1 MEGGKTMKMLKVL
14 MILTCLLPAFLI
26 GDIRVSKGWKYL
38 SLSGVTI
45 GVPLYLA
52 MDAYN
57 IAVGINGGT
66 KGKIGVGIGIGLA
79 EYLMISGSESQTV
92 FHGGG
97 VPLYLILNSPLSN
110 SKWGDRYPLMFGLIA
125 KIIPYGFGYFK
136 DENLANRRSM
146 PGLLPYFSLSGVLDW
161 SFYYGA
167 IFSLEMGY
175 LHCQDLNLGISENKF
190 YAGIGADLGFWKTR
204 GTYTLHTPDIF
215 ITSSFTDT
223 DGDGV
228 LRAGDKGE
236 IGVTL
241 SNSAN
246 SKAVG
251 GRLLVELISSDYSG
265 LVKYPMKIK
274 VPKVPANGK
283 AKVRIPIEA
292 IGGLPKG
299 EMTFRLMYKGK
310 SEWGESVEAMDEV
323 SIKTEPRGG
332 LAERPPYL
340 EVKAFDIKDENGNG
354 VFEAGEKARVRV
366 VIKNSGKGDAYGVGI
381 WVDGF
386 FKSKVDRVSI
396 IKRDEEIER
405 EFEFRV
411 PLKVK
416 TGEKRIRLMVDA
428 GEYSP
433 EPVVVK
439 FYTHALI
446 PPSFNVVVRVDDD
459 REGLSLGNGNGKIE
473 PRETIELHV
482 KVRNEGKGM
491 AKGVKIEGEAESEGI
506 RMVKSEDVLGNI
518 VPGGELEG
526 RLAFFVPYGYKGKDV
541 KIGLKIKE
549 STGLWTVK
557 KEMRFPVGELT
568 ERSYVIKPTGEIQE
582 GGEFRSV
589 IKVEK
594 ERAGLPEVPLFQD
607 PRRYALIIGV
617 SNYMNVSKLPT
628 PVNDARLMREM
639 AVKIMGVKPGNLRY
653 MENPT
658 LAEMKKGLQW
668 LKEQVRK
675 GGMAIIYFSGHG
687 AVDEEGNAYWLPV
700 DADQSITYIP
710 ETAMRVDEIYK
721 RFRGSRRVKVL
732 VIGDVCYAGKG
743 KGVMLAGAKPLVV
756 VKEPKRG
763 ENYTVLLSSRAD
775 EISAYLED
783 VGYSVFTY
791 ALYKTLTTGDVLD
804 RDGDGYLE
812 VNEIR
817 GYLEKKTEEYARR
830 IGVRQEPVIEGLN
843 LKLSQVVE

>member
-1 MEGGKTMKMLKVL
+1 MKMGFIIARNKSLIVT
-14 MILTCLLPAFLI
+14 MILLIPLFLSGYGYI
-26 GDIRVSKGWKYL
+26 GKGGWKNYIYE
-38 SLSGVTI
+38 GTI
-45 GVPLYLA
+45 GYPLLR
-52 MDAYN
+52 MD
-57 IAVGINGGT
+57 VGIARGIGA
-66 KGKIGVGIGIGLA
+66 KKHDLGIGVGIGLANLDQCIDKKNGGKVEGL
-79 EYLMISGSESQTV
+79 I
-92 FHGGG
+92 
-97 VPLYLILNSPLSN
+97 PLYLKVMIPLSN
-110 SKWGDRYPLMFGLIA
+110 IREKSGVYYYPSIFQLSASTSIFAIGGFDSTTDHELSWVILNGSVEWQLTKVMALGIEGGFFSMKEKDTGLQRSNFYFGLKLNA
-125 KIIPYGFGYFK
+125 PLYYAWVPK
-136 DENLANRRSM
+136 DVVRIFPPQIS
-146 PGLLPYFSLSGVLDW
+146 
-161 SFYYGA
+161 
-167 IFSLEMGY
+167 IFS
-175 LHCQDLNLGISENKF
+175 QI
-190 YAGIGADLGFWKTR
+190 
-204 GTYTLHTPDIF
+204 
-215 ITSSFTDT
+215 TDT

-236 IGVTL
+236 IEVTL

-274 VPKVPANGK
+274 VPKVPANGE

-310 SEWGESVEAMDEV
+310 AEWGESVEAMDEV

-386 FKSKVDRVSI
+386 FRSEVDRVSI
-396 IKRDEEIER
+396 IKRGEEIER

-830 IGVRQEPVIEGLN
+830 VGVRQEPVIEGLN